1 MKQTKLFS
9 KMAKEVSKEE
19 TSRNAQLLI
28 RGGFVD
34 KLMAGV
40 YSLLPL
46 GLRVFKKIEQII
58 REEMEAI
65 GGQEVFLPTL
75 HPKENWFKTG
85 RWESMDDL
93 YKLKIGNREFAL
105 APTHEEVISPLAK
118 KFISSYKDLPVNL
131 FQFQNK
137 FRKELRAKSGVL
149 RGKEFIMKDLYSF
162 SRSQEELDVYYEKVK
177 KAYKRIF
184 ERCGIGDKT
193 YLTYASGG
201 TFSKYSHE
209 FQALT
214 EAGEDLIY
222 ICDKC
227 RVAIN
232 KEILE
237 DQKGQCP
244 ECGNT
249 NLREEKAVEVG
260 NIFKLGTKFSEPF
273 DLDYLDEKGKKRM
286 IIMGCYGIGLQRLM
300 GTIVEIFN
308 DDKGIIWPES
318 VAPFKLHI
326 ISLAGS
332 GDNPVYKKAES
343 LYGELRTKGV
353 ETLWDDRLDK
363 TPGEKFAD
371 ADLLGI
377 PYRIVV
383 SEKNAK
389 EEWLEVKKRNADR
402 IEKMSFSALLER
414 LEKSAGR

>member
-9 KMAKEVSKEE
+9 KMTKEVSREE
-19 TSRNAQLLI
+19 MSRNAQLLI

-46 GLRVFKKIEQII
+46 GLKVLKKIEQII
-58 REEMEAI
+58 REEMESI
-65 GGQEVFLPTL
+65 DGQEVFLPTL
-75 HPKENWFKTG
+75 HPKENWSKTG
-85 RWESMDDL
+85 RWENMDDL
-93 YKLKIGNREFAL
+93 YKLKIENREFAL

-118 KFISSYKDLPVNL
+118 KFISSYKDLPANL

-162 SRSQEELDVYYEKVK
+162 NRSQEELNAYYEKVK
-177 KAYKRIF
+177 TAYKRIF

-249 NLREEKAVEVG
+249 ELREEKAVEVG

-273 DLDYLDEKGKKRM
+273 GLDYLDEKGERQM

-318 VAPFKLHI
+318 VAPFKLHV
-326 ISLAGS
+326 ISLARAQDES
-332 GDNPVYKKAES
+332 AYKKAED
-343 LYGELRTKGV
+343 LYGELRAKDV
-353 ETLWDDRLDK
+353 EVLWDDRLDK
-363 TPGEKFAD
+363 TPGEKFDD

-377 PYRIVV
+377 PNRLVI
-383 SEKNAK
+383 SEKTAK
-389 EEWLEVKKRNADR
+389 GELLEVKKRNADE
-402 IEKMSFSALLER
+402 IEMLSLSELFER
-414 LEKSAGR
+414 LGSSD

>member
-9 KMAKEVSKEE
+9 KVTKEVSKEE
-19 TSRNAQLLI
+19 ISRNAQLLI

-65 GGQEVFLPTL
+65 DGQEVFLPTF
-75 HPKENWFKTG
+75 HPKENWSKTG

-93 YKLKIGNREFAL
+93 YKLKIENREFAL
-105 APTHEEVISPLAK
+105 APTHEEVVSPLVK
-118 KFISSYKDLPVNL
+118 KFVSSYKDLPINL

-149 RGKEFIMKDLYSF
+149 RGREFMMKDLYSF
-162 SRSQEELDVYYEKVK
+162 NKSQEELDAYYEKVK
-177 KAYKRIF
+177 VAYKRIF
-184 ERCGIGDKT
+184 KRCGIGDKT

-209 FQALT
+209 FQTLT

-227 RVAIN
+227 KVAIN

-237 DQKGQCP
+237 DQNGQCP

-249 NLREEKAVEVG
+249 DLREEKAVEVG

-273 DLDYLDEKGKKRM
+273 GLDYLDEKGERQM

-308 DDKGIIWPES
+308 DDRGIIWPES

-332 GDNPVYKKAES
+332 SNDQAYKKAES

-353 ETLWDDRLDK
+353 ETLWDDRLNK

-377 PYRIVV
+377 PYRLVV
-383 SEKNAK
+383 SEKNAQK
-389 EEWLEVKKRNADR
+389 DWLEVKKRDTDKIER
-402 IEKMSFSALLER
+402 ISFPVLFER
-414 LEKSAGR
+414 LKR